1 MLRISLILGAIAALA
16 DVAGGF
22 VLVRAKGVERFLRYF
37 VALGAGFLMATAV
50 LEMMPESL
58 KQSQSLAPVLIMSGY
73 CVVHLL
79 EHTINAHFHYGEE
92 THISEF
98 VSHRTGYSV
107 RASLR
112 LALFL
117 GLLVVPAIAMFH
129 WMTIVLNAGN
139 SYERARALDIFNPSS
154 LGIIGWIFLFLAF
167 LNRPKKGKELFLA
180 FLNRPKKGEEIQTS
194 EFVSHRTGYSV
205 LVGLSVHALF
215 DGVAIGSGFVI
226 SNWLGWLIFLAI
238 FLHKAP
244 EGFTMASVML
254 ASGRSRAAAF
264 YSAVVLAAATLAGVL
279 VIGVSPSLVLY
290 GLPLSAGVAL
300 YVAATDL
307 VPEVNREPGI
317 RMALVFFAGVGGF
330 LLLRLLL
337 PAL

>member
-22 VLVRAKGVERFLRYF
+22 VLVRAKGVERYLRYF

-50 LEMMPESL
+50 LEMIPEGL
-58 KQSQSLAPVLIMSGY
+58 KQEGLRQSSWLGPALIMGGY

-92 THISEF
+92 THHGEF
-98 VSHRTGYSV
+98 ISHRTG
-107 RASLR
+107 
-112 LALFL
+112 
-117 GLLVVPAIAMFH
+117 
-129 WMTIVLNAGN
+129 N
-139 SYERARALDIFNPSS
+139 
-154 LGIIGWIFLFLAF
+154 
-167 LNRPKKGKELFLA
+167 
-180 FLNRPKKGEEIQTS
+180 
-194 EFVSHRTGYSV
+194 SV
-205 LVGLSVHALF
+205 LAGLSVHALF
-215 DGVAIGSGFVI
+215 DGVAIGSGFAL

-238 FLHKAP
+238 FLHKTP

-254 ASGRSRAAAF
+254 ASGRSRTAAF
-264 YSAVVLAAATLAGVL
+264 YSAVALAAATLAGVL
-279 VIGVSPSLVLY
+279 VIGLAPRLVLY
-290 GLPLSAGVAL
+290 GLPISAGVAL

-317 RMALVFFAGVGGF
+317 RMALVCFAGVGGF
-330 LLLRLLL
+330 LLLRMLV